1 MIDANRAEF
10 NAWVRS
16 RTGTLFSPGA
26 PESSNFYYLIWQ
38 AGLSAGIERSAKVVE
53 GGRFLTDTAPIK
65 LWADECATAIRAL
78 LNPPA

>member
-1 MIDANRAEF
+1 MIDADRAEF

-38 AGLSAGIERSAKVVE
+38 AGLSAGIERAAQVCD
-53 GGRFLTDTAPIK
+53 GLNRYK
-65 LWADECATAIRAL
+65 LPEDCAAAVRA